1 MKSNV
6 ACTTETLAGLN
17 ERIKEALTC
26 IYMLSNAVILVS
38 ISFFHLRSV
47 KRQFNLPAS
56 SRFPYFTVTP
66 LNAHGLCF

>member
-38 ISFFHLRSV
+38 IPFFHLRSV
-47 KRQFNLPAS
+47 KQQFNLPAS
-56 SRFPYFTVTP
+56 SRFPCFTVTP